1 MTASVTAALVASAV
15 LVASAQAPVVNAK
28 LERRTVTQGL
38 AREIQAVADR
48 GTAAWIGYGVPLLRR
63 SNAAPGLSNRWG
75 GQCRLEPPTD
85 LVVLVRAEAKTLIE
99 LRSLYVDCDVD
110 AAGMPLVWLDGVN
123 ADESVKWLA
132 SIIGPATATAP
143 RDRMA
148 NAALSALAQHA
159 SAAAAAP
166 LIDLARNSQTA
177 QMRTRAL
184 SLLASR
190 PADQALAT
198 INTAVE
204 QDADKQVRR
213 QAVSSLARLPDG
225 AGLPRLIELARTH
238 KDQEIRRQAMLAL
251 GQSRD
256 PRAIDFLSQILTK

>member
-1 MTASVTAALVASAV
+1 
-15 LVASAQAPVVNAK
+15 
-28 LERRTVTQGL
+28 
-38 AREIQAVADR
+38 
-48 GTAAWIGYGVPLLRR
+48 
-63 SNAAPGLSNRWG
+63 
-75 GQCRLEPPTD
+75 
-85 LVVLVRAEAKTLIE
+85 
-99 LRSLYVDCDVD
+99 
-110 AAGMPLVWLDGVN
+110 
-123 ADESVKWLA
+123 
-132 SIIGPATATAP
+132 
-143 RDRMA
+143 
-148 NAALSALAQHA
+148 
-159 SAAAAAP
+159 
-166 LIDLARNSQTA
+166 
-177 QMRTRAL
+177 
-184 SLLASR
+184 LLASR